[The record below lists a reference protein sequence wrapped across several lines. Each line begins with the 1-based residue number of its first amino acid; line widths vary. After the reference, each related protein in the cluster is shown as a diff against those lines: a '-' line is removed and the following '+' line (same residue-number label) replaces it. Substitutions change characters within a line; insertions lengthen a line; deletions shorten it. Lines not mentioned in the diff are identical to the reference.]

1 MIVDLTKL
9 FNSNLYKI
17 DVNGKIGVDTSFFK
31 NTDIIRMS
39 TLNVS
44 GFISYDEDLL
54 MLNVNVK
61 GDMTLPCSRTL
72 KEVKVPI
79 NIDIEEEIDE
89 NNEKVVEIVQNRVDI
104 FPIIW
109 QYILM
114 DIPLRV
120 LAPNAQNSIN
130 GGEGWRLIEEE
141 DDKKE
146 EIDPRLMALS
156 KFKE

>member
-17 DVNGKIGVDTSFFK
+17 DVNGKIDVDTSFFK

-39 TLNVS
+39 TLDVN
-44 GFISYDEDLL
+44 GFISYDEELL
-54 MLNVNVK
+54 MLNINVK
-61 GDMTLPCSRTL
+61 GDMTLPCSRAL

-114 DIPLRV
+114 DVPLRV
-120 LAPNAQNSIN
+120 LAPDAQNSIN

>member
-1 MIVDLTKL
+1 MIIDLSKL

-17 DVNGKIGVDTSFFK
+17 NVNGTISVDSSYFK

-39 TLNVS
+39 DVLVD
-44 GFISYDEDLL
+44 GFISYDNEAVILS
-54 MLNVNVK
+54 VNVK

-72 KEVKVPI
+72 KEVIVPFD
-79 NIDIEEEIDE
+79 IDIEEEIGQND
-89 NNEKVVEIVQNRVDI
+89 EKVVEIIQNRVDI

-114 DIPLRV
+114 DVPLRV
-120 LAPNAQNSIN
+120 LAPGALNELSSGA
-130 GGEGWRLIEEE
+130 GWRLIDE
-141 DDKKE
+141 DEKKE
-146 EIDPRLMALS
+146 EIDPRLMALN

>member
-1 MIVDLTKL
+1 M
-9 FNSNLYKI
+9 
-17 DVNGKIGVDTSFFK
+17 
-31 NTDIIRMS
+31 
-39 TLNVS
+39 
-44 GFISYDEDLL
+44 
-54 MLNVNVK
+54 
-61 GDMTLPCSRTL
+61 
-72 KEVKVPI
+72 
-79 NIDIEEEIDE
+79 
-89 NNEKVVEIVQNRVDI
+89 QNRVDI

-114 DIPLRV
+114 DVPLRV
-120 LAPNAQNSIN
+120 LAPDAQNSIN

>member
-17 DVNGKIGVDTSFFK
+17 DVNGKIDVDTSFFK

-39 TLNVS
+39 TLDVS
-44 GFISYDEDLL
+44 GFISYDEELL
-54 MLNVNVK
+54 MLNINVK

-120 LAPNAQNSIN
+120 LAPDAQNSIN

-141 DDKKE
+141 DVKKE